1 VVRRNTR
8 TVGADAE
15 HLASQFLSR
24 QDLIPVT
31 RNFRCRLGEIDL
43 IMLDRDCLVFIEV
56 RYRANNRFSRAGQT
70 VDIHK
75 QRKLIRTAAL
85 FLAKRAKFANSPVRF
100 DVVAIDADE
109 HGEKTIEWIKDAF
122 RPADSSL

>member
-1 VVRRNTR
+1 MH
-8 TVGADAE
+8 DE
-15 HLASQFLSR
+15 
-24 QDLIPVT
+24 
-31 RNFRCRLGEIDL
+31 
-43 IMLDRDCLVFIEV
+43 DCLVFIEV
-56 RYRANNRFSRAGQT
+56 RYRGSKSFSRAGLT
-70 VDIHK
+70 VDSHK

-85 FLAKRAKFANSPVRF
+85 FLAKRSRYANSVVRF